1 MTVEWHAQINQIF
14 IGLRNSSIISLY
26 DPNQSK
32 GGILNC
38 ITRQEKRRP
47 IEGRGYFTPQILNP
61 VLYEDKKLI
70 EMQANARPGQEIE
83 QALMVPVVPAEAYD
97 P

>member
-1 MTVEWHAQINQIF
+1 MAQLVAFNTITGEAASRLDICNDAVVTVEWHSQLNQIF

-26 DPNQSK
+26 DPEKSK
-32 GGILNC
+32 AGILNC

-70 EMQANARPGQEIE
+70 EM
-83 QALMVPVVPAEAYD
+83 
-97 P
+97 